1 MALRRG
7 RTSASGFI
15 KDFQSFILKG
25 NVVEL
30 AVAVIIGGA
39 FGKIVTSFV
48 ADIVMP
54 FINPLVSAAGKDW
67 RTFEVEPGIKLGSF
81 LGSIVDFAIIGFVLF
96 VTIQAIEEF
105 KKSPKA
111 QAVEEVTDPNL
122 ESQARL
128 TEAIDR
134 LTIAFE
140 QRRE

>member
-1 MALRRG
+1 MASRRG
-7 RTSASGFI
+7 RTAASSFI

-67 RTFEVEPGIKLGSF
+67 RTFEVGPGIKLGSF
-81 LGSIVDFAIIGFVLF
+81 FGSIVDFVIIGFVLF
-96 VTIQAIEEF
+96 VAIQAIEKF
-105 KKSPKA
+105 KKSPEA
-111 QAVEEVTDPNL
+111 QAVEEVADPNL

-134 LTIAFE
+134 LTITFE